1 MSDGGD
7 PGCLGLC
14 DIDWEQGLCLGCGRS
29 TDEIYGAPEP
39 EREEAPDGE
48 DPAP

>member
-1 MSDGGD
+1 MSEQGD

-29 TDEIYGAPEP
+29 TDEIYGTPDEAAGDAP
-39 EREEAPDGE
+39 A
-48 DPAP
+48 AQ

>member
-1 MSDGGD
+1 MSEQGD

-29 TDEIYGAPEP
+29 TEEIYGPQNAADED
-39 EREEAPDGE
+39 AAADG
-48 DPAP
+48 PMQ

>member
-1 MSDGGD
+1 MNEQQGD

-29 TDEIYGAPEP
+29 TDEIYGTPD
-39 EREEAPDGE
+39 EAAGDTPS
-48 DPAP
+48 AQ